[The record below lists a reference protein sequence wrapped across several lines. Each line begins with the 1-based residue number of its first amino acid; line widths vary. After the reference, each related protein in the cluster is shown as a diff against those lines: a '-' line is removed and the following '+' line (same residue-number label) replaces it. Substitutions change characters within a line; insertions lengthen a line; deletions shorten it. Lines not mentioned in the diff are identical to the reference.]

1 MDNNRKELSGLV
13 QSNTMDKTV
22 VVNIVRSFPHPVYKK
37 FVKFSKKYYVHDEN
51 KKCERGDTVLIEES
65 KPLSKL
71 KRWRVK
77 KILKKAAKI

>member
-13 QSNTMDKTV
+13 QSNTMDKTI

-51 KKCERGDTVLIEES
+51 NKCERGDTVLIEES

-77 KILKKAAKI
+77 IILKKAAKI

>member
-37 FVKFSKKYYVHDEN
+37 YVKFSKKYYVHDEN
-51 KKCERGDTVLIEES
+51 NKCECGDTVLIEES

>member
-1 MDNNRKELSGLV
+1 MENNRKELSGLV
-13 QSNTMDKTV
+13 YSNAMNKTV
-22 VVNIVRSFPHPVYKK
+22 VVNIVRRFPHPVYKK

-51 KKCERGDTVLIEES
+51 NKCEKGDTVLIEES

-77 KILKKAAKI
+77 RILKKAVKI

>member
-13 QSNTMDKTV
+13 QSSTMDKTV

-51 KKCERGDTVLIEES
+51 NNCERGDTVLIEES

>member
-13 QSNTMDKTV
+13 QSNTMNKTI

-51 KKCERGDTVLIEES
+51 NSCQKGDTVLIEES
-65 KPLSKL
+65 KPISKL

-77 KILKKAAKI
+77 KIIKKVVKI

>member
-13 QSNTMDKTV
+13 YSDSMDKTV
-22 VVNIVRSFPHPVYKK
+22 VVNIVRIFPHPVYKK
-37 FVKFSKKYYVHDEN
+37 YVKFSKKYYVHDEN
-51 KKCERGDTVLIEES
+51 NKCVKGDTVLIVES

-77 KILKKAAKI
+77 KILKKVVKV